1 MIFTLLDLKPDIPI
15 VGGADHVASMDDP
28 LVITSL
34 LTPSALLDAQSLR
47 WTMCATD
54 RCFKNPVTPTFFLYV
69 KKVPL

>member
-34 LTPSALLDAQSLR
+34 LPPSAPLDARLE
-47 WTMCATD
+47 MDNVC
-54 RCFKNPVTPTFFLYV
+54 N
-69 KKVPL
+69 